1 MSEMKRPKSKDF
13 MGFLFVAFM
22 FLGLGI
28 GILIDEVAPALFV
41 GMGLGFLSMAILDAI
56 IKEPVEEGSN
66 YERVIESYLGK
77 GGFIG
82 TIILALLG
90 LGFILGGLSILTG
103 FEVEWRIFGGV
114 LIILL
119 GIWFI
124 MSAMR
129 AIVSSRPR

>member
-66 YERVIESYLGK
+66 YESYR
-77 GGFIG
+77 
-82 TIILALLG
+82 ILFGERRIHRDHHTG
-90 LGFILGGLSILTG
+90 LARFRFHLRGLSILTG